1 MSERSRPESERPTPE
16 GLRYVEVDCPP
27 ELEGEF
33 HAWYNTEHI
42 PERLGVRG
50 FVTGRRYP
58 ALEGAPRWLAAYELE
73 GLGVL
78 ESREYLDW
86 LDPLQTAWTRRI
98 LASTRVHRSVF
109 RLAQRTDSTLPSRQG
124 ERASGLLAVRYEAS
138 LVGEETLNAWHDG
151 AFCWKLFQVPGVLR
165 ASRYDSAEG
174 GEGHLVLYD
183 LEQPWVVQTR
193 TSATCG
199 RGAGMRGGIPWSR
212 TDALSTFGYSK
223 CLSASA

>member
-1 MSERSRPESERPTPE
+1 VEKQAMSERSRPESERPTPE
-16 GLRYVEVDCPP
+16 GLLYVEVDSPP

-42 PERLGVRG
+42 PERLGIRG
-50 FVTGRRYP
+50 FVTGRRYS

-86 LDPLQTAWTRRI
+86 LGPLQTAWTRRI

-109 RLAQRTDSTLPSRQG
+109 RLAHRADSTLPSKQG
-124 ERASGLLAVRYEAS
+124 EFATGLLAVCYEAPS
-138 LVGEETLNAWHDG
+138 VGEETLRGWHDG
-151 AFCWKLFQVPGVLR
+151 EFCLELLQIPGVLR

-174 GEGHLVLYD
+174 ASQLVLYD
-183 LEQPWVVQTR
+183 LGQPWVVQ
-193 TSATCG
+193 
-199 RGAGMRGGIPWSR
+199 
-212 TDALSTFGYSK
+212 DSTFGQVWKRGWDERRKSLVAYRRT
-223 CLSASA
+223 LYVRIF